1 MSSGSQALASALK
14 GLLRTAA
21 MLVLGLV
28 VLAAL
33 SLLSSA
39 PLEAFFR
46 LLSYAATAMML
57 VSVAAMLLTFRQAR
71 RLEPVALLLSLAVS
85 LLSTLL
91 SLALAA
97 TIPPGLL
104 LLGGFAAGL
113 VAGGLWARTTL
124 LFVDGDTVRGRGT
137 IWSLAI
143 WAASFALSQLV
154 TVTAG
159 TSGLAGALMMMGSAG
174 LAAGNAVGLALRVHR
189 VRATPVSP

>member
-57 VSVAAMLLTFRQAR
+57 VSVAAMLLTFRQVR

-97 TIPPGLL
+97 ALPPGLL
-104 LLGGFAAGL
+104 LLGGFAVGL

-124 LFVDGDTVRGRGT
+124 LFVDGDAVRGRGT
-137 IWSLAI
+137 LWSLAI
-143 WAASFALSQLV
+143 WAASFALGQLV

-174 LAAGNAVGLALRVHR
+174 LAAGNAAGLALRVRR
-189 VRATPVSP
+189 VRAAPASS

>member
-1 MSSGSQALASALK
+1 MSSDSQALASALK

-97 TIPPGLL
+97 MFPPGLL

>member
-1 MSSGSQALASALK
+1 MSSDSQALASALK

>member
-1 MSSGSQALASALK
+1 MSSDSQALASALK

-174 LAAGNAVGLALRVHR
+174 LAAGNAVGLALRVRR
-189 VRATPVSP
+189 VRATPASP